1 MESVESDCWFHVVKK
16 IWGECRVPVEA
27 RMTGDV
33 LVGGDGGRLLIVCHV
48 YGCC

>member
-1 MESVESDCWFHVVKK
+1 MESLESDCWFHVAKK

-33 LVGGDGGRLLIVCHV
+33 VVGGRGRER
-48 YGCC
+48 G